1 MQYGWSANKVIWANL
16 AQALPVTIHWRL
28 VQLRS
33 NNSSS
38 VPDQPGVYV
47 ICGPT
52 PVPCTVEQIDLYNAL
67 YVGQTT
73 KLRKR
78 FRDHCLDPA
87 DNISALKACWGTRL
101 DFHLAVLPPASLDK
115 IEGLLIESLG
125 PPGNRKRGNRIM
137 AHIGPAQ
144 PA

>member
-1 MQYGWSANKVIWANL
+1 MQYGWSADKLIWARL
-16 AQALPVTIHWRL
+16 VQALPVAIQWRL

-33 NNSSS
+33 NNSNS
-38 VPDQPGVYV
+38 VPDHPGVYV
-47 ICGPT
+47 ICGAP
-52 PVPCTVEQIDLYNAL
+52 PAPGPIVQIDLYNAL
-67 YVGQTT
+67 YVGQAT

-87 DNISALKACWGTRL
+87 DNISALKACWGTSL
-101 DFHLAVLPPASLDK
+101 DFHLAVLPPESLDK